1 MVERLGPSVD
11 LVSNGV
17 EAVSKATAEH
27 YDLILMDMQMPEMD
41 GIEATRKIR
50 QLGVDIP
57 IVALTANVM
66 EQHKQLFIE
75 AGCNDFVAKPINSQK
90 LVEVLTKYC
99 TVIEVVA

>member
-50 QLGVDIP
+50 QLGVDI
-57 IVALTANVM
+57 
-66 EQHKQLFIE
+66 IE